1 MDLCNQLR
9 IDSASEM
16 DEYSVYALNDK
27 GESALCAEV
36 CCVCIHTTAAENLP
50 ARNLGHWSV

>member
-27 GESALCAEV
+27 GESAVCAEV
-36 CCVCIHTTAAENLP
+36 CCVCKSIQWRQKIYPVVT
-50 ARNLGHWSV
+50 